1 MFCED
6 VWMSMSKL
14 LNDVDL
20 ISLFINVECA
30 NLIML
35 QITEFL
41 AS

>member
-6 VWMSMSKL
+6 AWMSMSKL

-20 ISLFINVECA
+20 ISLFINVEYA

>member
-1 MFCED
+1 
-6 VWMSMSKL
+6 MSKL
-14 LNDVDL
+14 LNDVGL
-20 ISLFINVECA
+20 ISLFIDVECA